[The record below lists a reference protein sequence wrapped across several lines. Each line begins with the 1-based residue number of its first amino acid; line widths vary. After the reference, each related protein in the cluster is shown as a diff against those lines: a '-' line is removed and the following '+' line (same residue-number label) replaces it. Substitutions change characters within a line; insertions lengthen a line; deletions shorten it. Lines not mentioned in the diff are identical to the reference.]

1 MEGQLASLRRRERMR
16 ANSQVG
22 SQAAGREESSMREW
36 LTLREMQ
43 EILGIGKT
51 KGYELVATGE
61 IPSVR
66 IGRSIRISREDLQHW
81 LEEQRYPR
89 IVKSSSR

>member
-1 MEGQLASLRRRERMR
+1 
-16 ANSQVG
+16 
-22 SQAAGREESSMREW
+22 MREW

-43 EILGIGKT
+43 ETLGIGKT
-51 KGYELVATGE
+51 KAYELVATGD

-66 IGRSIRISREDLQHW
+66 IGRSIRVSVLELERW
-81 LEEQRYPR
+81 LDDQRYPS